1 MFEQIIARYT
11 IRDAA
16 RQAAEAGQH
25 HINANPYPEFSAA
38 HIAFEHEWNAAV
50 LELEEQES
58 LV

>member
-1 MFEQIIARYT
+1 MVETIILRDT

-16 RQAAEAGQH
+16 RQAAAAGQH

-50 LELEEQES
+50 LEMEEQES